1 MNMKKAVLIFSVFT
15 LILIALF
22 GFLRMNNTSEQIQF
36 ETEIISTGDINSSI
50 TATGSL
56 EAITTVEVGTQVSGI
71 IQKIFVDFNSVVK
84 NGQTIAIL
92 DTTMLY
98 SSLLS
103 VKADVQQKSANLEYT
118 GKNLERVKMLFESTS
133 VAESDYDQA
142 IYNYETAKANYD
154 ASIASLE
161 KAQINLSYATIISPI
176 NGVVISRSVDEG
188 QTVAASFNTPTLF
201 TIAQDLTKMQVVA
214 SIDEA
219 DIGQVNEGNKV
230 LFTVDAYPDDEFEG
244 KVIQKR
250 LEPTISQNVVTY
262 NVLID
267 APNPDLKLMPGMTAS
282 LTILVEEETGV
293 LKVQSKAL
301 RYKPSDEVLKDMMKN
316 MPKPG
321 EIPPQANQQKPAGF
335 NPVNLSASLQKGEA
349 LVWVKK
355 DNVIMPRKIKTGLS
369 NGTYITILEGLNEG
383 DEIVLSEKVVKKAE
397 VKESESESPFMPKRP
412 GSNKK

>member
-1 MNMKKAVLIFSVFT
+1 MKKILIILGVVI
-15 LILIALF
+15 LILITIF
-22 GFLRMNNTSEQIQF
+22 GFLRINNSSEQIQF
-36 ETEIISTGDINSSI
+36 ETETISTGDINSSI

-56 EAITTVEVGTQVSGI
+56 EAITTVDVGTQVSGI

-118 GKNLERVKMLFESTS
+118 RKNFERIKMLFESTT
-133 VAESDYDQA
+133 VAESDFDQA
-142 IYNYETAKANYD
+142 KFNYETAKANYT
-154 ASIASLE
+154 ASMASLE

-219 DIGQVNEGNKV
+219 DIGQVVEGNRV
-230 LFTVDAYPDDEFEG
+230 LFTVDAYPDNEFEG

-250 LEPTISQNVVTY
+250 LEPTVSQNVVTY

-282 LTILVEEETGV
+282 LTILVEEEIGV
-293 LKVQSKAL
+293 LKIQSKAL
-301 RYKPSDEVLKDMMKN
+301 RYKPSAELLKDMMKN
-316 MPKPG
+316 RPKPG
-321 EIPPQANQQKPAGF
+321 ENLPSANQQKQMGF
-335 NPVNLSASLQKGEA
+335 DPMNPSASLEKGQA
-349 LVWVKK
+349 MVWIKMN
-355 DNVIMPRKIKTGLS
+355 DVIMPRIIKTGLS
-369 NGTYITILEGLNEG
+369 NGTYITILDGLNEG
-383 DEIVLSEKVVKKAE
+383 DTVILNEQVVKKSEA
-397 VKESESESPFMPKRP
+397 KETESESPYMPKRP

>member
-1 MNMKKAVLIFSVFT
+1 MKKILIILGVVI
-15 LILIALF
+15 LILITIF
-22 GFLRMNNTSEQIQF
+22 GFLRINNTSEQIEF
-36 ETEIISTGDINSSI
+36 ETETISTGDINSSI

-56 EAITTVEVGTQVSGI
+56 EAITTVDVGTQVSGI

-118 GKNLERVKMLFESTS
+118 RKNFERIKMLFESTT
-133 VAESDYDQA
+133 VAESDFDQA
-142 IYNYETAKANYD
+142 KFNYETAKANYT
-154 ASIASLE
+154 ASMASLE

-219 DIGQVNEGNKV
+219 DIGQVVEGNRV
-230 LFTVDAYPDDEFEG
+230 LFTVDAYPDNEFEG

-250 LEPTISQNVVTY
+250 LEPTVSQNVVTY

-282 LTILVEEETGV
+282 LTILVEEEIGV
-293 LKVQSKAL
+293 LKIQSKAL
-301 RYKPSDEVLKDMMKN
+301 RYKPSAELLKDMMKN
-316 MPKPG
+316 RPKPG
-321 EIPPQANQQKPAGF
+321 ENLPSANQQKQMGF
-335 NPVNLSASLQKGEA
+335 DPMNPSASLEKGQA
-349 LVWVKK
+349 MVWIKMN
-355 DNVIMPRKIKTGLS
+355 DVIMPRIIKTGLS
-369 NGTYITILEGLNEG
+369 NGTYITILDGLNEG
-383 DEIVLSEKVVKKAE
+383 DTVILNEQVVKKSEA
-397 VKESESESPFMPKRP
+397 KETESESPYMPKRP

>member
-1 MNMKKAVLIFSVFT
+1 MKKAVLIFSVFT

-118 GKNLERVKMLFESTS
+118 GENLERVKMLFESTS

>member
-1 MNMKKAVLIFSVFT
+1 MKKAVLIFSVFT